1 MVKVH
6 YHLAHLVHWND
17 NMIKIGT
24 CGATT
29 IIKLTK
35 YYVELL
41 RNKKLVMTYINKGFV
56 RVIM

>member
-1 MVKVH
+1 
-6 YHLAHLVHWND
+6 
-17 NMIKIGT
+17 MIKIGT